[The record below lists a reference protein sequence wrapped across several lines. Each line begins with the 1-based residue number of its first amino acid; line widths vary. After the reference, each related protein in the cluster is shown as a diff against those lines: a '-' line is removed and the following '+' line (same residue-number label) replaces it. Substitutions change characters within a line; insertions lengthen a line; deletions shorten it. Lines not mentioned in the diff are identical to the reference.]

1 MESRFPTDFSN
12 FELEITDRCNL
23 ACPRCSRTELLEKF
37 PNVKLNHDLDLI
49 TFSQFIDPVIDQINI
64 FEFKG
69 TMGEPIFHPKFLDW
83 VNWAKAAGKKVF
95 IHTNGQAGKTLWKRL
110 APLLDKDDRVIFGID
125 GMPEDF
131 MKYRVNA
138 KWANLEAAINALRGH
153 AQIIWQFI
161 VFSYNEHEIEAAKTL
176 SQTMGM
182 DEFLVVH
189 SPKWREGS
197 DWLKPIG
204 DGNSQPRGTIAD
216 EVSPDCL
223 TRPMHIVTAD
233 GYYMPC
239 CYLVDHRWRYKTPWA
254 KAFDIKSSSIND
266 VIKSSIGREFFAKL
280 NNESAPDYC
289 RFQCGKCN
297 G

>member
-1 MESRFPTDFSN
+1 MGSRFPSDFSN

-37 PNVKLNHDLDLI
+37 PNVKLNHDLDLEAFG
-49 TFSQFIDPVIDQINI
+49 TFIAPVLDEIKI

-83 VNWAKAAGKKVF
+83 VSWAKAAGKRVF
-95 IHTNGQAGKTLWKRL
+95 IHTNGQAGKSLWKKL
-110 APLLDKDDRVIFGID
+110 SALLDKDDKVILGID
-125 GMPEDF
+125 GMPHDF

-138 KWANLEAAINALRGH
+138 KWKNLEAAIEALKGKTH
-153 AQIIWQFI
+153 LVWQFI
-161 VFSYNEHEIEAAKTL
+161 VFSYNEHEINDAKQL
-176 SQTMGM
+176 SSSLGI
-182 DEFLVVH
+182 DEFQVIH

-204 DGNSQPRGTIAD
+204 EGNSMPRGTIAK
-216 EVSPDCL
+216 EVDPDCL

-239 CYLVDHRWRYKTPWA
+239 CYLIDPRWRYKTPWA
-254 KAFDIKSSSIND
+254 KTYNIKSCSVND
-266 VIKSSIGREFFAKL
+266 VMKSSIGNEFFAKL
-280 NNESAPDYC
+280 TSESAPDYC